1 MAWHELFSKH
11 NTSQFPWCVH
21 LWNTEFTQIAIW
33 PTQIRNLFFRI
44 CLLSSYQWTNIFSW
58 ANSSIIWRL
67 DNLGLFRSVYR
78 LSSHYW
84 SKVLFFFSFSPGARK
99 ADAAQGEYQNN
110 DIIILTSSP
119 NFQVFLF
126 FPFFLRARQ
135 ADAAQ
140 GEDFGECKGENN
152 EGQAELKMSKLLH
165 ISNLCSEIL
174 PIIVKNKLKIMTFCN
189 SEVNPLQYDSAV
201 ENVRMSVRIWSS

>member
-1 MAWHELFSKH
+1 MFVVVLSMNKYFFL
-11 NTSQFPWCVH
+11 SQFFNY
-21 LWNTEFTQIAIW
+21 LAIRQSGSVSFCL
-33 PTQIRNLFFRI
+33 PTFKPLLVEGPLLLF
-44 CLLSSYQWTNIFSW
+44 IFSW
-58 ANSSIIWRL
+58 
-67 DNLGLFRSVYR
+67 
-78 LSSHYW
+78 
-84 SKVLFFFSFSPGARK
+84 SKEGRCSTRRIS
-99 ADAAQGEYQNN
+99 NN
-110 DIIILTSSP
+110 DITILTSSP
-119 NFQVFLF
+119 NFQIFLF

-140 GEDFGECKGENN
+140 GEDFGECKGEDN

-201 ENVRMSVRIWSS
+201 ENVRMSVRIWTSSERRCR